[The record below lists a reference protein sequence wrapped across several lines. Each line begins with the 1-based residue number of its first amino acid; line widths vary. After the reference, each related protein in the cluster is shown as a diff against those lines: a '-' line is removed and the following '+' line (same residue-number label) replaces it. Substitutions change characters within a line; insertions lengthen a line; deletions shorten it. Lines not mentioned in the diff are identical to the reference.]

1 MRKRRG
7 GKTKLKRFGI
17 RRFAQSATLSVVA
30 ANFTFVRVLRTNR
43 KGDSAT
49 RGELRGDD
57 CFARRARFDEI
68 VQDAVRDCF
77 VERVLVSI
85 RRQIKLKRLA
95 FDAETIGYVIDIDL
109 GEIRLPSNGT
119 NGSEI
124 ICLKMNAV
132 IAVGRWIL
140 EGLKPR
146 FCGRSRKFRV
156 AVPEQC

>member
-1 MRKRRG
+1 MRARELRS
-7 GKTKLKRFGI
+7 LLQLRSPVSWWN
-17 RRFAQSATLSVVA
+17 QSRHSEE
-30 ANFTFVRVLRTNR
+30 R
-43 KGDSAT
+43 
-49 RGELRGDD
+49 LRGDD